1 VNRAYRWKRHWK
13 LVATLVIVLVLLLTI
28 WADVEITIPE

>member
-13 LVATLVIVLVLLLTI
+13 LVASLIVVLVLLLTVFGNV
-28 WADVEITIPE
+28 AITIPE